1 MRTDTITIESDR
13 PRNMTVTNPSR
24 SLSTLTDD
32 NGAIRPDGNR
42 MRDETDQ
49 EVRNDQDTK
58 TRERPDSTEKRKPDD
73 GAEDAQDNEKKGK
86 KSRTPFIIL
95 AVVTVA
101 AIVGGV
107 LYWLST
113 RNLESTDD
121 AYTEGN
127 AVSIAPKVSGYVIDR
142 RVDDNTFVKAGD
154 LMIQIDPRDYITA
167 RDQAQGNLHLAEAQ
181 LASARINLE
190 IVRVSA
196 PANLV
201 QARAQLQEA
210 RANQANAAQTYQRQ
224 HSVDPRATTQTNT
237 DQANAQFRSSN
248 ASVNSSQAQLQ
259 TAGLVTQNI
268 QSAEET
274 VKQQEGQ
281 VEEMKAALAQ
291 AELNLS
297 YTQIRA
303 PEDGYVTQRNVDR
316 GTYAQAGQQIFYL
329 VTTDWWVVANFKET
343 QLADMRPNQPVNI
356 GVDAYPQI
364 KLHGHVQSIQEGS
377 GSRFT
382 AFPAENATGN
392 YVKIVQRVPV
402 KIIIDHDGA
411 TPPPQLP
418 LGLSV
423 NPVVTVR

>member
-1 MRTDTITIESDR
+1 M
-13 PRNMTVTNPSR
+13 
-24 SLSTLTDD
+24 
-32 NGAIRPDGNR
+32 
-42 MRDETDQ
+42 
-49 EVRNDQDTK
+49 RNDQDSK
-58 TRERPDSTEKRKPDD
+58 SHGNAVATEKKGRED
-73 GAEDAQDNEKKGK
+73 GAKEGQKDEQKGK
-86 KSRTPFIIL
+86 KSRWPLIIL
-95 AVVTVA
+95 AIVTIA
-101 AIVGGV
+101 AVIGGV
-107 LYWLST
+107 IYWLST
-113 RNLESTDD
+113 RDLESTDD
-121 AYTEGN
+121 AYIEGN
-127 AVSIAPKVSGYVIDR
+127 AVSVAPKVSGYVVDR

-154 LMIQIDPRDYITA
+154 LMVQIDPRDYITA

-181 LASARINLE
+181 LASAKINLE
-190 IVRVSA
+190 IVQVSA

-201 QARAQLQEA
+201 QAQAQLQQA

-237 DQANAQFRSSN
+237 DQANAQLRSSN

-268 QSAEET
+268 QAAEET
-274 VKQQEGQ
+274 VKQQEAQ
-281 VEEMKAALAQ
+281 VEEMKASLAQ

-297 YTQIRA
+297 YTAIRA
-303 PEDGYVTQRNVDR
+303 SQDGYVTQRNVDL

-329 VTTDWWVVANFKET
+329 VTTNWWVVANFKET
-343 QLADMRPNQPVNI
+343 QLADMRPNQPVKI
-356 GVDAYPQI
+356 GVDAYPQL
-364 KLHGHVQSIQEGS
+364 KLRGHVQSIQEGS

-402 KIIIDHDGA
+402 KIIIDHDGP

-423 NPVVTVR
+423 TPMVTIR

>member
-1 MRTDTITIESDR
+1 MPTETTLERSNKASSVASEHSRLSETEPGPDSDTTQRGRGRTEDDADR
-13 PRNMTVTNPSR
+13 
-24 SLSTLTDD
+24 
-32 NGAIRPDGNR
+32 
-42 MRDETDQ
+42 
-49 EVRNDQDTK
+49 EVRNEQDTK
-58 TRERPDSTEKRKPDD
+58 RPAKDGEAQKQGREDDS
-73 GAEDAQDNEKKGK
+73 KKGQEDGKEQK
-86 KSRTPFIIL
+86 KSRWPLVIL

-101 AIVGGV
+101 AIIGGV
-107 LYWLST
+107 IYWLST

-127 AVSIAPKVSGYVIDR
+127 AVSIAPKVSGYVVDR

-154 LMIQIDPRDYITA
+154 LMVQIDPRDYITA
-167 RDQAQGNLHLAEAQ
+167 RDQARGSLHLAEAQ
-181 LASARINLE
+181 LESARINLE

-201 QARAQLQEA
+201 QAQAQLQQA
-210 RANQANAAQTYQRQ
+210 RANQANAARTYERQ
-224 HSVDPRATTQTNT
+224 HTVDPRATTQTNT
-237 DQANAQFRSSN
+237 DQANAQLRSSN

-268 QSAEET
+268 QAAEAA

-281 VEEMKAALAQ
+281 VEQMKAALAQ
-291 AELNLS
+291 AEINLS
-297 YTQIRA
+297 YTELRA
-303 PEDGYVTQRNVDR
+303 PQDGYVTQRNVNV

-343 QLADMRPNQPVNI
+343 QLADMRPDQPVKI
-356 GVDAYPQI
+356 GVDAYPQV
-364 KLHGHVQSIQEGS
+364 KLRGHVQSIQEGS

-402 KIIIDHDGA
+402 KITIDRDGPA
-411 TPPPQLP
+411 PPPQLP
-418 LGLSV
+418 LGISV
-423 NPVVTVR
+423 TPVVTVR